1 MKLFPKRLIA
11 TATSAV
17 LALALASCAGDPGT
31 DATTDAPTDPAT
43 TAASGDH
50 YTIAITQ
57 YLAHPS
63 LDMITQGIKDI
74 LAEKGLVEGT
84 NLTVIYDDAQGEP
97 ANTTTIAGKYAADS
111 SIQLAVGIA
120 TPSAQALATAIID
133 RPILFAGVTDPV
145 IAGIV
150 PSWNANPDSNVTGTS
165 DLNPE
170 GKPFGLIEEVIG
182 HSATKIGYPY
192 TLAEANSKVQLDALR
207 AEAGTGVEI
216 VEAGLTSPSELGTAI
231 QTLKGV
237 DAIYVGTDNTVGTGL
252 EQVISFCNDNKIP
265 LIAGDAASVERGAI
279 ATRGID
285 YYGLG
290 KRTGE
295 MVYDILVNGKKPGD
309 IPPLQVPDTEIAYN
323 PAAAAA
329 QGVTPPQAFLDK
341 VAITY

>member
-17 LALALASCAGDPGT
+17 MALALASCAGDPGT

-120 TPSAQALATAIID
+120 TPSAQALATVIID
-133 RPILFAGVTDPV
+133 RPVLFAGVTDPV

-150 PSWNANPDSNVTGTS
+150 PSWDANPDSNVTGTS
-165 DLNPE
+165 DLNP
-170 GKPFGLIEEVIG
+170 
-182 HSATKIGYPY
+182 
-192 TLAEANSKVQLDALR
+192 
-207 AEAGTGVEI
+207 
-216 VEAGLTSPSELGTAI
+216 
-231 QTLKGV
+231 
-237 DAIYVGTDNTVGTGL
+237 
-252 EQVISFCNDNKIP
+252 
-265 LIAGDAASVERGAI
+265 
-279 ATRGID
+279 
-285 YYGLG
+285 
-290 KRTGE
+290 
-295 MVYDILVNGKKPGD
+295 
-309 IPPLQVPDTEIAYN
+309 
-323 PAAAAA
+323 
-329 QGVTPPQAFLDK
+329 
-341 VAITY
+341 

>member
-1 MKLFPKRLIA
+1 MKLSAKHILVTAMSA
-11 TATSAV
+11 TM
-17 LALALASCAGDPGT
+17 ALGLASCATTPGSGT
-31 DATTDAPTDPAT
+31 GTEASTTG
-43 TAASGDH
+43 SEVK

-57 YLAHPS
+57 FLAHPS
-63 LDMITQGIKDI
+63 LDAITKGIKDV
-74 LAEKGLVEGT
+74 LAEKGLTEGA

-97 ANTTTIAGKYAADS
+97 TNTTTIAGKYAANS

-133 RPILFAGVTDPV
+133 RPVLFAGVTDPV
-145 IAGIV
+145 SAGIV
-150 PSWNANPDSNVTGTS
+150 PSWDTNPDSNVTGTS

-170 GKPFGLIEEVIG
+170 GKPFGLIEEVLG
-182 HSATKIGYPY
+182 HSVTKIGYPY

-207 AEAGTGVEI
+207 AEAGSGVEV

-237 DAIYVGTDNTVGTGL
+237 DAIYVGTDNTVVTGL
-252 EQVISFCNDNKIP
+252 DQVVSFCNDNKIP

-285 YYGLG
+285 YYELG
-290 KRTGE
+290 RRTGE
-295 MVYDILVNGKKPGD
+295 MVYDILVNGTKPGD
-309 IPPLQVPDTEIAYN
+309 IPPLQVADTQIAYN
-323 PAAAAA
+323 PAAATA
-329 QGVTPPQAFLDK
+329 QGVTPPQVFLDK